1 MSLIIDNK
9 EVAAINIGNKEV
21 VRISQGQTVLWEKND
36 PIDYFRI
43 VNVDSVSGDITFPNN
58 ATNLEY
64 NIDGGVWTNPSTSSV
79 TITLQ
84 PNEVLNMRAK
94 SGSPYFKIEDRAMT
108 CTFLYDVE
116 GNLATLINGQ
126 NPDSVTTLPSDY
138 CRGWFRGQTKIRYAD
153 KLHLGTIT
161 TVGYS
166 SMYYMFRDSSLVKGM
181 DLSNITAFTSN
192 NGISFIYYGCSSLIE
207 ATAPSVISSENN
219 RMSQWLWNVS
229 ASGNCICPNAYVY
242 NNMPVNSSTI
252 DYGIP
257 SGWTKS
263 YDCRNWE
270 NEGYE
275 DKGHCDCEF
284 NYAAEGY
291 TDEAECLCTE
301 YQECTVET
309 PTISFE
315 NGVYQ
320 DVCQKFNG
328 NGTVTITC
336 PQSGVTI
343 YYRYVTQTC
352 VNNVP
357 TFDDITQESWN
368 VYSSAITLTNYKSC
382 GTTNGQYKIQAKATK
397 SGMVDSLIA
406 ESVVTVYTDQGPCNC
421 TDDFYVMGYISE
433 GECYCTESGD
443 NMGYETVEDCMCNEY
458 QECP

>member
-43 VNVDSVSGDITFPNN
+43 VNVDSVSGDITFPQN

-64 NIDGGVWTNPSTSSV
+64 NIDGGAWVNPSTSSV

-94 SGSPYFKIEDRAMT
+94 SGTRFTIGSSVMT
-108 CTFLYDVE
+108 CTFTFDVE

-126 NPDSVTTLPSDY
+126 NPNSVTTIPSDF

-161 TVGYS
+161 TLMGG
-166 SMYYMFRDSSLVKGM
+166 SMYFMFRDSSLVKGM
-181 DLSNITAFTSN
+181 DLSNISTFSAN
-192 NGISFIYYGCSSLIE
+192 NGISTIYYGCRSITE
-207 ATAPSVISSENN
+207 VTAPSIISTDGNMH
-219 RMSQWLWNVS
+219 RWLDNVS
-229 ASGNCICPNAYVY
+229 ASGICICPNAYVY

-263 YDCRNWE
+263 YDCRNWD

-284 NYAAEGY
+284 NYVEQGY
-291 TDEAECLCTE
+291 MDEAECLCTE
-301 YQECTVET
+301 FQECTVET

-336 PQSGVTI
+336 PQSGVAI
-343 YYRYVTQTC
+343 YYRYVAQTC
-352 VNNVP
+352 VNDVP

-368 VYSSAITLTNYKSC
+368 VYSNAITLTNYKSC
-382 GTTNGQYKIQAKATK
+382 GSTNGQFKIQAKATK
-397 SGMVDSLIA
+397 SGMDDSLIA
-406 ESVVTVYTDQGPCNC
+406 ESVVTVYSDQGPCNC
-421 TDDFYVMGYISE
+421 TDDFYVMGYDSE

-443 NMGYETVEDCMCNEY
+443 NMGYETIEDCMCNEY
-458 QECP
+458 QECPEP